1 VQADDQV
8 RRNLDRKQK
17 VESIRFRVDDV
28 IRRSQ
33 DEVQQRI
40 RAQTR
45 GSFGHSIEQ
54 PFIER
59 HIQTKSANHYS
70 PVRQQVIQT
79 RTAYKPSEP
88 LYEHQKLQ

>member
-17 VESIRFRVDDV
+17 VENIRFRVDDV

-40 RAQTR
+40 RA
-45 GSFGHSIEQ
+45 
-54 PFIER
+54 
-59 HIQTKSANHYS
+59 
-70 PVRQQVIQT
+70 
-79 RTAYKPSEP
+79 
-88 LYEHQKLQ
+88 